1 MVIMKENTIE
11 IQELKKLVERF
22 NADFKNY
29 KKDQTYNEAMTRQ
42 QYIDVLLKLL
52 GWDITNPMGLSFND
66 REIVAEE
73 YSSENKKDRPDY
85 TIRMNGISRFY
96 IEAKKVSVDIFNEA
110 EPAIQT
116 RRYGWNSNHK
126 ISVLT
131 NFEYLV
137 IYLTY
142 AMPTKND
149 TSKTY
154 RYKYYHYTEYVE
166 KFDEIYDLLSRESVM
181 KGKFDQWTSD
191 ISPLDSTKTSLDTIF
206 LSQLNRWRK
215 DIGQELYHLDGG
227 FSSIAL
233 MNEQIQEFLNQIIFL
248 RFAEDNHYESTEM
261 LKNEILKQ
269 PDYIK
274 YFKKLDKKYNSGLFT
289 DANII
294 SKISSNLLTDI
305 VENLYFPNV
314 SYDFSVIDLS
324 ILSKVYEYFLQE
336 ELVIEDGEV
345 RLKKTK
351 SASVKAVVSTPDN
364 IVVSMVKRVLSEK
377 LDGKNPDE
385 ILKLRIADLAV
396 GSGIFLIE
404 AYNYIEAYLTQWY
417 ADEKNMIPNPLLV
430 PFDVKKRII
439 QEVLVGFDINSQ
451 AVQLTRFSLMLR
463 ILSFEGKERVEKVTP
478 ILPKLENNIRCGNS
492 LVSMS
497 DFDLLNLSSEELF
510 EINPMLDGLLNEK
523 YDVVIG
529 NPPYLSKEDI
539 KHSTNSKEIAVYEE
553 IYKSTI
559 KQYDKYLLFMERS
572 LKVVKDDGDII
583 LLVPNKFINIEAGK
597 GIRDV
602 LKSKMFLKKIFD
614 FKYTQIFP
622 TATNYVSV
630 VHLSKSEH
638 FEYVEISGSDEVYK
652 DKKGVQYSLE
662 DLTGS
667 HWFLTDDIRLK
678 TQYEF
683 AKINFPSIETV
694 ITPKNG
700 VQTSRNSVYIIPKA
714 KTKNCGDS
722 IFYDKNGKQYKL
734 EKQLLKDFYKPN
746 GNKAG
751 RSYSTL
757 ISDSYIIF
765 PYSEGKIIS
774 ESKLKSEYSGVYEYF
789 FDHKTELLPKAMGG
803 SRDVR
808 GSSTEIIWYQFGRSQ
823 FLKEITEPKIIVGV
837 MSNQPN
843 FNIDTKSFIYASG
856 GTAGY
861 IGLFLKE
868 NSQYSLEYIQ
878 AWLSHQ
884 FTDLIFQTI
893 GSSFEGEFYSHGTA
907 LYKDIPLLP
916 INFNSE
922 IEIEKYNYINTLVRD
937 ISNLNEE
944 IDQQNSR
951 RLKEILKSKK
961 EILIDHIN
969 STFDE
974 LLEIKMR

>member
-1 MVIMKENTIE
+1 MKENMVE

-22 NADFKNY
+22 DADFEHYKN
-29 KKDQTYNEAMTRQ
+29 DQTYNEAMTRQ

-85 TIRMNGISRFY
+85 TIRMNGVSKFY
-96 IEAKKVSVDIFNEA
+96 IEAKKVSVDILNESD
-110 EPAIQT
+110 PAIQA

-131 NFEYLV
+131 NFEYFV
-137 IYLTY
+137 IYLAY
-142 AMPTKND
+142 DMPSKDD

-166 KFDEIYDLLSRESVM
+166 KFDEIYELLSRESVV

-191 ISPLDSTKTSLDTIF
+191 ITPLDSTKTSLDAIF
-206 LSQLNRWRK
+206 LSQLNSWREE
-215 DIGQELYHLDGG
+215 IGQELYCLDGS
-227 FSSIAL
+227 FSSMVLI
-233 MNEQIQEFLNQIIFL
+233 NEQIQEFLNQIIFL
-248 RFAEDNHYESTEM
+248 RFAEDNHYESAEI

-274 YFKKLDKKYNSGLFT
+274 YFRKLDKKYNSGLFT
-289 DANII
+289 DVNII
-294 SKISSNLLTDI
+294 SRISSNLLTKI

-314 SYDFSVIDLS
+314 SYNFSVIDLS

-336 ELVIEDGEV
+336 ELVIEAGEV

-351 SASVKAVVSTPDN
+351 SASIKAVVSTPDD
-364 IVVSMVKRVLSEK
+364 VVKSMVERALSGK

-417 ADEKNMIPNPLLV
+417 ANEKNVVPNPMLV
-430 PFDVKKRII
+430 PFDIKKRVI

-451 AVQLTRFSLMLR
+451 AVQLTKFSLMLR
-463 ILSFEGKERVEKVTP
+463 ILSFEGKERIEKVTP
-478 ILPKLENNIRCGNS
+478 ILPTLEKNIRCGNS

-510 EINPMLDGLLNEK
+510 EINPMFDGFLEER

-539 KHSTNSKEIAVYEE
+539 IQSTNPKEIAVYDE
-553 IYKSTI
+553 IYSSTI
-559 KQYDKYLLFMERS
+559 KQFDKYLLFMEKS
-572 LKVVKDDGDII
+572 LNVIKDDGDII
-583 LLVPNKFINIEAGK
+583 ILVPNKFINIEAGK
-597 GIRDV
+597 GIRNI

-638 FEYVEISGSDEVYK
+638 FEYVEISTSEEVYK
-652 DKKGVQYSLE
+652 DKKGVQYSLD

-667 HWFLTDDIRLK
+667 HWFLTDDVRLK

-683 AKINFPSIETV
+683 AKTNFPSIETV

-700 VQTSRNSVYIIPKA
+700 VQTSRNSVYIIPKV
-714 KTKNCGDS
+714 KTKRCEDS
-722 IFYDKNGKQYKL
+722 ILYNKNGKQYKL
-734 EKQLLKDFYKPN
+734 EQQLLKDFYKPN
-746 GNKAG
+746 GNKVG
-751 RSYSTL
+751 KSYSTL
-757 ISDSYIIF
+757 VSDSYIIF
-765 PYSEGKIIS
+765 PYIEGKVIS
-774 ESKLKSEYSGVYEYF
+774 EPRMKSEYCGIYEYF
-789 FDHKTELLPKAMGG
+789 LDHKAELLPKEMGG

-808 GSSTEIIWYQFGRSQ
+808 GATPEIIWYQFGRSQ
-823 FLKEITEPKIIVGV
+823 FLKEVTEPKIIVGV

-843 FNIDTKSFIYASG
+843 FNIDTKSLIYASG

-878 AWLSHQ
+878 AWLSHR
-884 FTDLIFQTI
+884 FTDSIFQTI

-916 INFNSE
+916 VNFSSE

-944 IDQQNSR
+944 IDKQNAGS
-951 RLKEILKSKK
+951 LQKILKTKK
-961 EILIDHIN
+961 EVLINQIN

>member
-1 MVIMKENTIE
+1 MVIMKKNTIE

-29 KKDQTYNEAMTRQ
+29 KKEQTYNEAMTRQ

-52 GWDITNPMGLSFND
+52 GWDITNSMGLSFND

-149 TSKTY
+149 TSKSY

-215 DIGQELYHLDGG
+215 DIGQELYYLDGG

-336 ELVIEDGEV
+336 ELVVEDGEV
-345 RLKKTK
+345 RLRKTK

-417 ADEKNMIPNPLLV
+417 ADEKSMNPNPLLV

-451 AVQLTRFSLMLR
+451 AVQLTKFSLMLR

-510 EINPMLDGLLNEK
+510 EINPMFDGLLSEK

-539 KHSTNSKEIAVYEE
+539 KQSTNSKEIAVYDE

-652 DKKGVQYSLE
+652 DKKGVQYSLD

-667 HWFLTDDIRLK
+667 HWFLTDEIRLK

-714 KTKNCGDS
+714 KTKSCEDS

-789 FDHKTELLPKAMGG
+789 LDHKTELLPKAMGG

-823 FLKEITEPKIIVGV
+823 FLKEVTEPKIIVGV

-878 AWLSHQ
+878 AWLSHR

-916 INFNSE
+916 INFNSD
-922 IEIEKYNYINTLVRD
+922 IEIEKYNYINALVRD

-944 IDQQNSR
+944 IEQQNTS

-961 EILIDHIN
+961 EILIEQIN

>member
-22 NADFKNY
+22 DADFETY
-29 KKDQTYNEAMTRQ
+29 KKDQRYNEAMTRQ
-42 QYIDVLLKLL
+42 QYIDILLKLL
-52 GWDITNPMGLSFND
+52 GWDITNPMGFSFND
-66 REIVAEE
+66 REVVAEE
-73 YSSENKKDRPDY
+73 YSKENKKDRPDY
-85 TIRMNGISRFY
+85 TIRMNGVSRFY
-96 IEAKKVSVDIFNEA
+96 IEAKKVSVDIFNETD
-110 EPAIQT
+110 PAIQA

-142 AMPTKND
+142 DMPKKTD
-149 TSKTY
+149 TSSTY
-154 RYKYYHYTEYVE
+154 RFKYYHYTEYIE
-166 KFDEIYDLLSRESVM
+166 KFDEIYELLSRESVV

-191 ISPLDSTKTSLDTIF
+191 IVPLDSTKTSLDTIF
-206 LSQLNRWRK
+206 LNQLNSWRK
-215 DIGQELYHLDGG
+215 VIGQELYYLDGD
-227 FSSIAL
+227 FSNMAL
-233 MNEQIQEFLNQIIFL
+233 MNEQVQEFLNQIIFL

-269 PDYIK
+269 QDYIK

-294 SKISSNLLTDI
+294 SKISSNLLTEI

-324 ILSKVYEYFLQE
+324 ILSKVYECFLQD
-336 ELVIEDGEV
+336 ELVVEAGEI

-351 SASVKAVVSTPDN
+351 SASIKAVISTPDN
-364 IVVSMVKRVLSEK
+364 VVVSMVKRVLSGK

-404 AYNYIEAYLTQWY
+404 AYNYIEAYLAQWY
-417 ADEKNMIPNPLLV
+417 ANEKNMLPNPLLV

-451 AVQLTRFSLMLR
+451 AVQLTKFSLMLR
-463 ILSFEGKERVEKVTP
+463 ILSYEGKERVEKVKP
-478 ILPKLENNIRCGNS
+478 ILPTLENNIRCGNS
-492 LVSMS
+492 LVNMS
-497 DFDLLNLSSEELF
+497 DFDLPNLSSEELF
-510 EINPMLDGLLNEK
+510 EINPMLDGLLGEK
-523 YDVVIG
+523 YDVIIG

-539 KHSTNSKEIAVYEE
+539 KQSTNSKEIAVYEE
-553 IYKSTI
+553 IYRSTI
-559 KQYDKYLLFMERS
+559 KQYDKYLLFMEKS
-572 LKVVKDDGDII
+572 LNVVKDDGDII

-597 GIRDV
+597 GIRDI

-630 VHLSKSEH
+630 VHLSRSED
-638 FEYVEISGSDEVYK
+638 FEYVEISGSDEVYQ
-652 DKKGVQYSLE
+652 DKKGVQYSLD

-667 HWFLTDDIRLK
+667 HWFLTDDIQLK

-700 VQTSRNSVYIIPKA
+700 VQTSRNTVYIIPKE
-714 KTKNCGDS
+714 KTKSYEDS
-722 IFYDKNGKQYKL
+722 IWYNKNGKQYKL

-757 ISDSYIIF
+757 ESDSYIIF
-765 PYSEGKIIS
+765 PYSGGKIIS
-774 ESKLKSEYSGVYEYF
+774 ESKMKSEYCGVYEYF
-789 FDHKTELLPKAMGG
+789 LDHKTELLPKVMGG

-808 GSSTEIIWYQFGRSQ
+808 GASTEITWYQFGRSQ
-823 FLKEITEPKIIVGV
+823 FLKEVTEPKIIVGV

-878 AWLSHQ
+878 AWLSHR
-884 FTDLIFQTI
+884 FTDSIFQTI

-922 IEIEKYNYINTLVRD
+922 TEIEKYNYINTLVHD

-944 IDQQNSR
+944 INQQSAS

-961 EILIDHIN
+961 EILIDQIN

>member
-1 MVIMKENTIE
+1 MKENTIE

-110 EPAIQT
+110 DPAIQT

-166 KFDEIYDLLSRESVM
+166 KFDEIYDLLSRESVV

-215 DIGQELYHLDGG
+215 DIGQELYYLDGG

-274 YFKKLDKKYNSGLFT
+274 YFKKLDRKYNSGLFT

-364 IVVSMVKRVLSEK
+364 IVVSMVKRVLSKK

-417 ADEKNMIPNPLLV
+417 ADEKNMIPNTLLV

-510 EINPMLDGLLNEK
+510 EINPMLDGLLSEK

-539 KHSTNSKEIAVYEE
+539 KQSTNSKEIAVYDE

-652 DKKGVQYSLE
+652 DKKGVQYSLD
-662 DLTGS
+662 DLTDS

-714 KTKNCGDS
+714 KTKNSEDS

-774 ESKLKSEYSGVYEYF
+774 ESKMKSEYSGVYEYF

-922 IEIEKYNYINTLVRD
+922 IEIEKYNYINALVRD

-961 EILIDHIN
+961 EILIDQIN

>member
-1 MVIMKENTIE
+1 MKENTIE

-110 EPAIQT
+110 DPAIQT

-149 TSKTY
+149 SSKTY

-166 KFDEIYDLLSRESVM
+166 KFDEIYDFLSRESVV

-215 DIGQELYHLDGG
+215 DIGQELYYLDGG

-274 YFKKLDKKYNSGLFT
+274 YFKKLDRKYNSGLFT

-364 IVVSMVKRVLSEK
+364 IVVSMVKRVLSKK

-510 EINPMLDGLLNEK
+510 EINPMLDGLLSEK

-539 KHSTNSKEIAVYEE
+539 KQSTNSKEIAVYDE

-652 DKKGVQYSLE
+652 DKKGVQYSLD

-774 ESKLKSEYSGVYEYF
+774 ESKLRSEYSGVYEYF

-922 IEIEKYNYINTLVRD
+922 IEIEKYNYINALVRD

-961 EILIDHIN
+961 EILIDQIN

>member
-1 MVIMKENTIE
+1 MKENTIE

>member
-1 MVIMKENTIE
+1 
-11 IQELKKLVERF
+11 
-22 NADFKNY
+22 
-29 KKDQTYNEAMTRQ
+29 
-42 QYIDVLLKLL
+42 
-52 GWDITNPMGLSFND
+52 
-66 REIVAEE
+66 
-73 YSSENKKDRPDY
+73 
-85 TIRMNGISRFY
+85 
-96 IEAKKVSVDIFNEA
+96 
-110 EPAIQT
+110 
-116 RRYGWNSNHK
+116 
-126 ISVLT
+126 
-131 NFEYLV
+131 
-137 IYLTY
+137 
-142 AMPTKND
+142 
-149 TSKTY
+149 
-154 RYKYYHYTEYVE
+154 
-166 KFDEIYDLLSRESVM
+166 
-181 KGKFDQWTSD
+181 
-191 ISPLDSTKTSLDTIF
+191 
-206 LSQLNRWRK
+206 
-215 DIGQELYHLDGG
+215 
-227 FSSIAL
+227 
-233 MNEQIQEFLNQIIFL
+233 
-248 RFAEDNHYESTEM
+248 
-261 LKNEILKQ
+261 
-269 PDYIK
+269 
-274 YFKKLDKKYNSGLFT
+274 
-289 DANII
+289 
-294 SKISSNLLTDI
+294 
-305 VENLYFPNV
+305 
-314 SYDFSVIDLS
+314 
-324 ILSKVYEYFLQE
+324 
-336 ELVIEDGEV
+336 
-345 RLKKTK
+345 
-351 SASVKAVVSTPDN
+351 
-364 IVVSMVKRVLSEK
+364 
-377 LDGKNPDE
+377 
-385 ILKLRIADLAV
+385 
-396 GSGIFLIE
+396 
-404 AYNYIEAYLTQWY
+404 
-417 ADEKNMIPNPLLV
+417 
-430 PFDVKKRII
+430 
-439 QEVLVGFDINSQ
+439 
-451 AVQLTRFSLMLR
+451 
-463 ILSFEGKERVEKVTP
+463 
-478 ILPKLENNIRCGNS
+478 
-492 LVSMS
+492 
-497 DFDLLNLSSEELF
+497 
-510 EINPMLDGLLNEK
+510 
-523 YDVVIG
+523 
-529 NPPYLSKEDI
+529 
-539 KHSTNSKEIAVYEE
+539 
-553 IYKSTI
+553 
-559 KQYDKYLLFMERS
+559 
-572 LKVVKDDGDII
+572 
-583 LLVPNKFINIEAGK
+583 
-597 GIRDV
+597 
-602 LKSKMFLKKIFD
+602 MFLKKIFD

-652 DKKGVQYSLE
+652 DKKGVQYSLD

-683 AKINFPSIETV
+683 AKNNFPSIETV

-714 KTKNCGDS
+714 KTKSCKDS

-746 GNKAG
+746 GNKVG

-922 IEIEKYNYINTLVRD
+922 IEIEKYNYINALVRD

-961 EILIDHIN
+961 EILIDQIN

>member
-1 MVIMKENTIE
+1 MKENTKE

-110 EPAIQT
+110 DPAIQT

-149 TSKTY
+149 TAKTY

-166 KFDEIYDLLSRESVM
+166 KFDEIYDLLSRESVV

-215 DIGQELYHLDGG
+215 DIGQELYYLDGG

-233 MNEQIQEFLNQIIFL
+233 MNEQIQDFLNQIIFL
-248 RFAEDNHYESTEM
+248 RFAEDNHYESAEM

-274 YFKKLDKKYNSGLFT
+274 YFKKLDRKYNSGLFT

-364 IVVSMVKRVLSEK
+364 IVVSMVKRVLSKK

-510 EINPMLDGLLNEK
+510 EINPMLDGLLSEK

-539 KHSTNSKEIAVYEE
+539 KQSTNSKEIAVYDE

-652 DKKGVQYSLE
+652 DKKGVQYSLD

-678 TQYEF
+678 TQ
-683 AKINFPSIETV
+683 
-694 ITPKNG
+694 
-700 VQTSRNSVYIIPKA
+700 
-714 KTKNCGDS
+714 
-722 IFYDKNGKQYKL
+722 
-734 EKQLLKDFYKPN
+734 
-746 GNKAG
+746 
-751 RSYSTL
+751 
-757 ISDSYIIF
+757 
-765 PYSEGKIIS
+765 
-774 ESKLKSEYSGVYEYF
+774 YSGVYEYF

-922 IEIEKYNYINTLVRD
+922 IEIEKYNYINALVRD

-961 EILIDHIN
+961 EILIDQIN

>member
-110 EPAIQT
+110 DPAIQT

-166 KFDEIYDLLSRESVM
+166 KFDEIYDLLSRESVV

-215 DIGQELYHLDGG
+215 DIGQELYYLDGG

-233 MNEQIQEFLNQIIFL
+233 MNEQIQDFLNQIIFL

-274 YFKKLDKKYNSGLFT
+274 YFKKLDRKYNSGLFT

-364 IVVSMVKRVLSEK
+364 IVVSMVKRVLSKK

-510 EINPMLDGLLNEK
+510 EINPMLDGLLSEK

-539 KHSTNSKEIAVYEE
+539 KQSTNSKEIAVYDE

-652 DKKGVQYSLE
+652 DKKGVQYSLD

-683 AKINFPSIETV
+683 AKNNFPSIETV

-714 KTKNCGDS
+714 KTKSCKDS

-746 GNKAG
+746 GNKVG

-922 IEIEKYNYINTLVRD
+922 IEIEKYNYINALVRD

-961 EILIDHIN
+961 EILIDQIN

>member
-110 EPAIQT
+110 DPAIQT

-149 TSKTY
+149 SSKTY

-166 KFDEIYDLLSRESVM
+166 KFDEIYDFLSRESVV

-215 DIGQELYHLDGG
+215 DIGQELYYLDGG

-274 YFKKLDKKYNSGLFT
+274 YFKKLDRKYNSGLFT

-364 IVVSMVKRVLSEK
+364 IVVSMVKRVLSKK

-510 EINPMLDGLLNEK
+510 EINPMLDGLLSEK

-539 KHSTNSKEIAVYEE
+539 KQSTNSKEIAVYDE

-652 DKKGVQYSLE
+652 DKKGVQYSLD

-774 ESKLKSEYSGVYEYF
+774 ESKLRSEYSGVYEYF

-922 IEIEKYNYINTLVRD
+922 IEIEKYNYINALVRD

-961 EILIDHIN
+961 EILIDQIN

>member
-1 MVIMKENTIE
+1 MKENTIE

-110 EPAIQT
+110 DPAIQT

-149 TSKTY
+149 SSKTY

-166 KFDEIYDLLSRESVM
+166 KFDEIYDLLSRESVV

-215 DIGQELYHLDGG
+215 DIGQELYYLDGG

-274 YFKKLDKKYNSGLFT
+274 YFKKLDRKYNSGLFT

-364 IVVSMVKRVLSEK
+364 IVVSMVKRVLSKK

-510 EINPMLDGLLNEK
+510 EINPMLDGLLSEK

-539 KHSTNSKEIAVYEE
+539 KQSTNSKEIAVYDE

-652 DKKGVQYSLE
+652 DKKGVQYSLD

-774 ESKLKSEYSGVYEYF
+774 ESKLRSEYSGVYEYF

-922 IEIEKYNYINTLVRD
+922 IEIEKYNYINALVRD

-961 EILIDHIN
+961 EILIDQIN

>member
-110 EPAIQT
+110 DPAIQT

-149 TSKTY
+149 SSKTY

-166 KFDEIYDLLSRESVM
+166 KFDEIYDLLSRESVV

-215 DIGQELYHLDGG
+215 DIGQELYYLDGG

-274 YFKKLDKKYNSGLFT
+274 YFKKLDRKYNSGLFT

-364 IVVSMVKRVLSEK
+364 IVVSMVKRVLSKK

-510 EINPMLDGLLNEK
+510 EINPMLDGLLSEK

-539 KHSTNSKEIAVYEE
+539 KQSTNSKEIAVYDE

-652 DKKGVQYSLE
+652 DKKGVQYSLD

-774 ESKLKSEYSGVYEYF
+774 ESKLRSEYSGVYEYF

-922 IEIEKYNYINTLVRD
+922 IEIEKYNYINALVRD

-961 EILIDHIN
+961 EILIDQIN

>member
-1 MVIMKENTIE
+1 MKKNTIE

-29 KKDQTYNEAMTRQ
+29 KKEQTYNEAMTRQ

-149 TSKTY
+149 TSKSY

-206 LSQLNRWRK
+206 LSQLNKWRK
-215 DIGQELYHLDGG
+215 DIGQELYYLDGG

-336 ELVIEDGEV
+336 ELVVEDGEV
-345 RLKKTK
+345 RLRKTK

-417 ADEKNMIPNPLLV
+417 ADEKNMDPNPLLV

-451 AVQLTRFSLMLR
+451 AVQLTKFSLMLR

-510 EINPMLDGLLNEK
+510 EINPMVDELLSEK
-523 YDVVIG
+523 YDLVIG
-529 NPPYLSKEDI
+529 NPPYLSKKDI
-539 KHSTNSKEIAVYEE
+539 KKSTNSKEIAVYDE

-652 DKKGVQYSLE
+652 DKKGVQYSLD

-700 VQTSRNSVYIIPKA
+700 VQTSSNSVYIIPKA
-714 KTKNCGDS
+714 KTKSCEDS

-746 GNKAG
+746 RKKAKTG

-789 FDHKTELLPKAMGG
+789 LDHKTELLR
-803 SRDVR
+803 RDIK
-808 GSSTEIIWYQFGRSQ
+808 GNSTEIIWYQFGRSQ
-823 FLKEITEPKIIVGV
+823 FLKEVTEPKIIVGV

-861 IGLFLKE
+861 IGLFLKD

-878 AWLSHQ
+878 AWLSHR

-916 INFNSE
+916 INFNSD
-922 IEIEKYNYINTLVRD
+922 IEIEKYNYINALVRD

-944 IDQQNSR
+944 IEQQSTS

-961 EILIDHIN
+961 EILIEQIN

>member
-1 MVIMKENTIE
+1 MKENTIE

-110 EPAIQT
+110 DPAIQT

-166 KFDEIYDLLSRESVM
+166 KFDEIYDLLSRESVV

-215 DIGQELYHLDGG
+215 DIGQELYYLDGG

-233 MNEQIQEFLNQIIFL
+233 MNEQIQDFLNQIIFL

-274 YFKKLDKKYNSGLFT
+274 YFKKLDRKYNSGLFT

-364 IVVSMVKRVLSEK
+364 IVVSMVKRVLSKK

-510 EINPMLDGLLNEK
+510 EINPMLDGLLSEK

-539 KHSTNSKEIAVYEE
+539 KQSTNSKEIAVYDE

-652 DKKGVQYSLE
+652 DKKGVQYSLD

-683 AKINFPSIETV
+683 AKNNFPSIETV

-714 KTKNCGDS
+714 KTKSCKDS

-746 GNKAG
+746 GNKVG

-922 IEIEKYNYINTLVRD
+922 IEIEKYNYINALVRD

-961 EILIDHIN
+961 EILIDQIN

>member
-110 EPAIQT
+110 DPAIQT

-166 KFDEIYDLLSRESVM
+166 KFDEIYDLLSRESVV

-215 DIGQELYHLDGG
+215 DIGQELYYLDGG

-274 YFKKLDKKYNSGLFT
+274 YFKKLDRKYNSGLFT

-364 IVVSMVKRVLSEK
+364 IVVSMVKRVLSKK

-539 KHSTNSKEIAVYEE
+539 KHSTNLKEIAVYEE

-922 IEIEKYNYINTLVRD
+922 IEIEKYNYINALVRD

-961 EILIDHIN
+961 EILIDQIN

>member
-1 MVIMKENTIE
+1 MVIMKENTIK

-85 TIRMNGISRFY
+85 TIRMNGVSRFY

-110 EPAIQT
+110 DPAIQT

-142 AMPTKND
+142 AMPSKND

-166 KFDEIYDLLSRESVM
+166 KFDEIYELLSRESVV

-191 ISPLDSTKTSLDTIF
+191 ITPLDSTKTSLDTIF

-215 DIGQELYHLDGG
+215 DIGQELYHLDGD
-227 FSSIAL
+227 FSSMAL

-248 RFAEDNHYESTEM
+248 RFAEDNRYETTEM

-294 SKISSNLLTDI
+294 SKISSNLLTEI

-324 ILSKVYEYFLQE
+324 ILSKVYEYFLQD
-336 ELVIEDGEV
+336 ELIIEDGEV

-430 PFDVKKRII
+430 PFHVKKRII

-451 AVQLTRFSLMLR
+451 AVQLTKFSLMLR

-497 DFDLLNLSSEELF
+497 DLDLLNISSEELF
-510 EINPMLDGLLNEK
+510 EINPMFDGMLSEK

-539 KHSTNSKEIAVYEE
+539 KQSTNSKEIAVYDE
-553 IYKSTI
+553 IYRSTI

-572 LKVVKDDGDII
+572 LNVVKDDGDII

-638 FEYVEISGSDEVYK
+638 LEYVEISSSDEVYQ
-652 DKKGVQYSLE
+652 DKRGVQYSLNN
-662 DLTGS
+662 LTGS

-683 AKINFPSIETV
+683 AKNNFPSIETV

-700 VQTSRNSVYIIPKA
+700 VQTSRNTVYIIPKA
-714 KTKNCGDS
+714 KTKSCEDS
-722 IFYDKNGKQYKL
+722 ILYDKNGKQYKL

-751 RSYSTL
+751 KSYSTL
-757 ISDSYIIF
+757 VSDSYIIF
-765 PYSEGKIIS
+765 PYSEGKIIP
-774 ESKLKSEYSGVYEYF
+774 EPKLKSEYSGVYEYF
-789 FDHKTELLPKAMGG
+789 LDHKAELLPKVMGG

-808 GSSTEIIWYQFGRSQ
+808 GASSEITWYQFGRSQ
-823 FLKEITEPKIIVGV
+823 FLKEVSEPKIIVGV

-878 AWLSHQ
+878 AWLSHR

-907 LYKDIPLLP
+907 LYKDISLLP

-922 IEIEKYNYINTLVRD
+922 IEIEKYNYINTLVCD
-937 ISNLNEE
+937 INNLNEE
-944 IDQQNSR
+944 IDKQTTG

-961 EILIDHIN
+961 EILINQIN